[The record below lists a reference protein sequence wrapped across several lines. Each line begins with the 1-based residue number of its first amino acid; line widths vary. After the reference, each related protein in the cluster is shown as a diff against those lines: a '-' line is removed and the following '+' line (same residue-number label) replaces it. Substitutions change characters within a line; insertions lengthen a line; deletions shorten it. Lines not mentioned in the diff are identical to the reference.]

1 MHSTQ
6 ETASHGVYTAKQT
19 PLFSQFGLINQLIAS
34 GEVHAARGI
43 GMGMHRQGCRQG
55 IDRSG
60 LYLGIAVHEYDD
72 VMAFAFHA
80 KHEPVPRPRFATG
93 MELMNMDIGASAR
106 GEPGPVG
113 RSIV

>member
-1 MHSTQ
+1 M
-6 ETASHGVYTAKQT
+6 
-19 PLFSQFGLINQLIAS
+19 IAS
-34 GEVHAARGI
+34 AEGHAARGI

-72 VMAFAFHA
+72 VIAFPFHA
-80 KHEPVPRPRFATG
+80 EHEPVPRPRFATG
-93 MELMNMDIGASAR
+93 MKPMNMDIGGSAR

-113 RSIV
+113 RWIVVTVDQTKKLNGKALCREGGW

>member
-19 PLFSQFGLINQLIAS
+19 PLFSQFGLINQMIAS
-34 GEVHAARGI
+34 AEGHAARGI

-60 LYLGIAVHEYDD
+60 LYLGIAVHDYDD

-80 KHEPVPRPRFATG
+80 KHAPVERTCVVWG
-93 MELMNMDIGASAR
+93 KSWSVGDV
-106 GEPGPVG
+106 PGG
-113 RSIV
+113 CCLIKKHKNKKI